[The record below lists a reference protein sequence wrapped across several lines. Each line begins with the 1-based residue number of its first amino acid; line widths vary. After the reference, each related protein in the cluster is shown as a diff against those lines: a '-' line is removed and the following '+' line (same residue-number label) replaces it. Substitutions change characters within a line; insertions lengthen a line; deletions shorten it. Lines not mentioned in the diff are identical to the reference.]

1 MVAGYA
7 LARLVAHSQKGLI
20 SIGPAIVLGAVW
32 LAFLPNTCY
41 LLTEWRHFLD
51 MLYFGGLYHEARLSP
66 DGAMRFL
73 AYTAF
78 YALYSGCGMVCFAL
92 AIRPLARALRKRGLR
107 VLVPGIAL
115 FVLVALGVY
124 LGLILRYN
132 SWDLVTRP
140 GVIAGSIADV
150 LSRPRLGLFIL
161 GFAAF
166 LWVAYNVIDIWIDGL
181 VQRMGTREA
190 AGA

>member
-1 MVAGYA
+1 MGIVA
-7 LARLVAHSQKGLI
+7 LVGVA
-20 SIGPAIVLGAVW
+20 W
-32 LAFLPNTCY
+32 LAFLPNSCY

-51 MLYFGGLYHEARLSP
+51 TLYFGGLYHEARLSP

-92 AIRPLARALRKRGLR
+92 SIRPLARVLRTRGVNV
-107 VLVPGIAL
+107 VLPGIAL
-115 FVLVALGVY
+115 FLLVALGVY

-132 SWDLVTRP
+132 SWDIVARP
-140 GVIAGSIADV
+140 GVIAASIANV
-150 LSRPRLGLFIL
+150 LSRPRLGMVIV

-166 LWVAYNVIDIWIDGL
+166 LWIAYSAIDIWIDGFS
-181 VQRMGTREA
+181 QRISSRTVT
-190 AGA
+190 